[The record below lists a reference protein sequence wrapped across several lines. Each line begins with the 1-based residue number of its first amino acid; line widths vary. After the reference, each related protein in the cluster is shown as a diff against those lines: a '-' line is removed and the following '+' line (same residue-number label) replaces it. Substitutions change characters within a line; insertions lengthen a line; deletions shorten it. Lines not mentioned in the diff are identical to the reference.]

1 MSDDDVGTPDSDPNH
16 IDPAGD
22 LADLVE
28 GGKFDFELSED
39 QDPED
44 LREFLKSV
52 ENSDEP
58 TDPGTNATVRMARA
72 ILEQTDRETSSSE

>member
-1 MSDDDVGTPDSDPNH
+1 MSDDDPGIPDSDPTH

-22 LADLVE
+22 VADLLE
-28 GGKFDFELSED
+28 SGELDIQLSAD
-39 QDPED
+39 QDPDE
-44 LREFLKSV
+44 LREFIQNV

-58 TDPGTNATVRMARA
+58 TDPGTNAAVRMART

>member
-1 MSDDDVGTPDSDPNH
+1 MSDDDPGIPDSDPTH

-22 LADLVE
+22 VADLLESGDIDVQ
-28 GGKFDFELSED
+28 LSGD
-39 QDPED
+39 QDPEE
-44 LREFLKSV
+44 LRDFIQRI

-58 TDPGTNATVRMARA
+58 VDPGTNAAVRMART